1 MTQVRFFGDEE
12 LVLCIR
18 QLKLKIPWDLEMK
31 FSELEK
37 PLGVSMC
44 KKLLFLSEYI
54 KLWYLK
60 LFFLFLLKYIFLIS
74 NYPIFKISI
83 RKSIFQLFIIIKIL
97 IIRIKLISFLVS
109 IFSCLMNFNS
119 IQKDHYWIPKNRRYK
134 LLKFLVRLRKSFRNK
149 DSSELVCCK
158 SKIRH
163 CQSPN
168 TIYIIETIDYLRRV
182 LLKPAIQRY

>member
-60 LFFLFLLKYIFLIS
+60 LSFLFLLKYIFLIS

-119 IQKDHYWIPKNRRYK
+119 IQKTIEFQKIEDINYE
-134 LLKFLVRLRKSFRNK
+134 FLVRLRKSFRNK

-168 TIYIIETIDYLRRV
+168 TIYIIEAIDYLRRV